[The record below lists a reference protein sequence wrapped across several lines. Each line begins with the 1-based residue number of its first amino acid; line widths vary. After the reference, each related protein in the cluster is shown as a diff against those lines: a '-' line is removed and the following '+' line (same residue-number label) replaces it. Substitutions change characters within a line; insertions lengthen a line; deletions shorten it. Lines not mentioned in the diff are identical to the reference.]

1 MITLIYFLIGFIVL
15 YTRFGLALNEK
26 ITNLA
31 KANNLQGHA
40 LDIMLFGV
48 IVIIAWPIFL
58 ILIWIDLV
66 KYKGKNIKDIKNA
79 N

>member
-1 MITLIYFLIGFIVL
+1 MMTLIYFLIGFIVL

-31 KANNLQGHA
+31 KANNLQGYV

-58 ILIWIDLV
+58 ILIWIDLI
-66 KYKGKNIKDIKNA
+66 KYKGKNIKDIN
-79 N
+79 

>member
-1 MITLIYFLIGFIVL
+1 MMTLIYFLIGFIVL

-31 KANNLQGHA
+31 KANNLQGYV

-48 IVIIAWPIFL
+48 IVIITWPIFL
-58 ILIWIDLV
+58 ILIWIDLI
-66 KYKGKNIKDIKNA
+66 KYKGKNIKDIN
-79 N
+79 

>member
-1 MITLIYFLIGFIVL
+1 MITLIYFLIGFMVL

-40 LDIMLFGV
+40 FDIMLFGV

-58 ILIWIDLV
+58 ILIWIDLI